1 MKELNTGVPRAGRR
15 QQLSPQRL
23 LHPGDAPRTPTSAPP
38 QGPRPNTRELK
49 RGAPVCP
56 PVPLGGRS
64 RALIPTPHLR
74 PKSLPPQVLVIFSV
88 SIRKVTGSG
97 APRVPASPPW
107 LCWGGKS
114 RGAPCAPGDPRASA
128 APAPCTLLPASRGGG
143 DDALPPPPPPG
154 SSRAT
159 AGGLQG
165 GGDGDV
171 SLRGPSAVR
180 SR

>member
-1 MKELNTGVPRAGRR
+1 MGGGREEGIKYWGAQGRKEAATQPPKAPARR
-15 QQLSPQRL
+15 GPSP
-23 LHPGDAPRTPTSAPP
+23 PRTPTSAPP

-64 RALIPTPHLR
+64 RALIPTPH
-74 PKSLPPQVLVIFSV
+74 PPPTSLPPQVLVIFSV
-88 SIRKVTGSG
+88 SVRKVIGSG
-97 APRVPASPPW
+97 ATCVPSLAGGRAEGLPAPP
-107 LCWGGKS
+107 GT
-114 RGAPCAPGDPRASA
+114 REPARPQP
-128 APAPCTLLPASRGGG
+128 PAPCSQRPGVVVTMLC
-143 DDALPPPPPPG
+143 PPPS

-159 AGGLQG
+159 AGGLQV

-171 SLRGPSAVR
+171 SLRSPSAIR